1 MSGRRIVSARGGN
14 NSARGADSAKG
25 AGAAG
30 GIRSD
35 FEDIVPI
42 VDDDEGEK
50 FNAEIHVGEMINDS
64 MDFEP
69 VIMDDADESG

>member
-1 MSGRRIVSARGGN
+1 MSGRRIVSARGAN
-14 NSARGADSAKG
+14 NSARGGESAKG
-25 AGAAG
+25 GEG
-30 GIRSD
+30 MRSD

-50 FNAEIHVGEMINDS
+50 FNAEIHVGEMLDDS

-69 VIMDDADESG
+69 VVMDDDDESG